1 VCVRI
6 DSYESAEHQKYVRT
20 FLDGRFENS
29 AFCLLSPDG
38 QDWLSKAGRGP
49 EMVLGRSS
57 SSSVERMEIVA
68 ALYPATADVKQAEVQ
83 DFHSVR
89 QALNVAAADQ
99 RVLVV
104 VNGPSNRIAS
114 LRKSLRP
121 VASDERILGRFHI
134 DFEDNEDWRK
144 SITGLKDGPGIVV
157 IRPGEFGTDGAA
169 MNQMPLNTDNADIL
183 TAMLSANTEFAASTD
198 KKVYSVH
205 VDKGEK
211 LGIYFEGAVPY
222 GEDRDGDG
230 KVDRGGR
237 GRSSGPPGGR
247 PRR

>member
-1 VCVRI
+1 
-6 DSYESAEHQKYVRT
+6 
-20 FLDGRFENS
+20 
-29 AFCLLSPDG
+29 
-38 QDWLSKAGRGP
+38 
-49 EMVLGRSS
+49 MVLGRSFS
-57 SSSVERMEIVA
+57 SCVERMEIVA
-68 ALYPATADVKQAEVQ
+68 ALYPAIADVKQAEVQ

-104 VNGPSNRIAS
+104 VNGPGNQIAP
-114 LRKSLRP
+114 LRKSLRS

-134 DFEDNEDWRK
+134 DFEEDEDWRRTV
-144 SITGLKDGPGIVV
+144 TGVKDGPGIVI
-157 IRPGEFGTDGAA
+157 IRPGEFGMDGTA
-169 MNQMPLNTDNADIL
+169 MNQLPLNTDSADIL
-183 TAMLSANTEFAASTD
+183 TAMLSANTEFAASTE

-205 VDKGEK
+205 VDKGQE

-230 KVDRGGR
+230 EIDR
-237 GRSSGPPGGR
+237 GRSSRPRGGR